1 MLDGMTT
8 LDTIGRAAPLS
19 TAGHDHGPARFV
31 RRRPLLTFFVL
42 SCALAW
48 WPAPFYVHGWLPAA
62 QAGFGPFL
70 AALIVVAVTRG
81 RADVRRLLAGMVR
94 WRVPKRAY
102 AAAIGLPLLVSGT
115 AIGLDLALGAA
126 RPPAA
131 DLALW
136 TGIPVT
142 MLLVLIIPGI
152 GGAWEEPGF
161 RGYALAPL
169 ERRFG
174 PLAGPLLL
182 GALWAGWHLPSFLTG
197 DVLWPDVL
205 VILAASVVLAGV
217 FHLGRDSILIAM
229 LFHAT
234 NNAVGGSYASL
245 LFHGPD
251 KLRLNLLTAAGWI
264 AVAVAAET
272 IRRVRARAAAP
283 SAPAGAGSGAV
294 AG

>member
-1 MLDGMTT
+1 MLGGMTT
-8 LDTIGRAAPLS
+8 LDTTRRAAAP
-19 TAGHDHGPARFV
+19 GPERRDRGPARLV

-70 AALIVVAVTRG
+70 AAVIVLAVTRG
-81 RADVRRLLAGMVR
+81 RTGVRRLMADMVR
-94 WRVPKRAY
+94 WRAPKRAY
-102 AAAIGLPLLVSGT
+102 AAAIGAPLLMSGA
-115 AIGLDLALGAA
+115 AIGLKLALGAA
-126 RPPAA
+126 RPPSA

-142 MLLVLIIPGI
+142 MLLVLLIPGL

-182 GALWAGWHLPSFLTG
+182 GVLWAGWHLPSFLAG

-205 VILAASVVLAGV
+205 VIVAASVVLAAI
-217 FHLGRDSILIAM
+217 FHLGRDSVLIAM

-245 LFHGPD
+245 LFHGTD
-251 KLRLNLLTAAGWI
+251 KLRLNLLTAGAWI
-264 AVAVAAET
+264 ALAVAVET
-272 IRRVRARAAAP
+272 IRRARARA
-283 SAPAGAGSGAV
+283 SRPAS
-294 AG
+294 